1 MWKNN
6 VFVSNKWDMDGF
18 IGNVYV
24 VKMQINPGKF
34 KVFQIIKQYRPNTD
48 FTHLQIWAQDS

>member
-34 KVFQIIKQYRPNTD
+34 KVFQIDQEVLWQGNGVI
-48 FTHLQIWAQDS
+48 HSSL